1 MAPIETATTGNT
13 NETILDQIAE
23 QAANIERET
32 NYRTIRQQLKEIIKQ
47 QARQE
52 NETRNKTITFLLDK
66 GVNVEEITDRIQAY
80 VAMSQSGPV
89 TIRNSKDYVF
99 VQMAR
104 GRDKEALMNFIKL
117 SPPTDK
123 LKISLKAP
131 NRDGQYYERLP
142 IKLEI
147 NNVPDEI
154 KLDKIKALIESLI
167 NDENGAKLVLAK
179 DGKINPKTKKRD
191 ISLKV
196 NGAAFKEIC
205 GTMNAVLPY
214 NDGKNKSNLFVKINC
229 RPYQCN
235 SCYTIGYHP
244 KCLGK
249 HCARCGS
256 GDHEAK
262 NCNKRTRFCRNCN
275 KTGHRAKDPH
285 CPRYL
290 AEIAKEIRKFDFPIE
305 YLEDSDNALQ
315 LAKLIQLK

>member
-1 MAPIETATTGNT
+1 MAPNQSSATENP

-23 QAANIERET
+23 QAANLEREA
-32 NYRTIRQQLKEIIKQ
+32 NHRTIRQQLKDVIRQ

-52 NETRNKTITFLLDK
+52 NDTRNKTITFLLDK
-66 GVNVEEITDRIQAY
+66 GATGEEITDKVQAF

-89 TIRNSKDYVF
+89 VIRNSKEYLF

-104 GRDKEALMNFIKL
+104 SRDKEALIDYIRI
-117 SPPTDK
+117 SPETDK
-123 LKISLKAP
+123 LKISLKPP
-131 NRDGQYYERLP
+131 NRAGQYYERLP

-147 NNVPDEI
+147 NNVPEEI
-154 KLDKIKALIESLI
+154 KLDKIKTLIESLLS
-167 NDENGAKLVLAK
+167 DTDGAKLVLIK
-179 DGKINPKTKKRD
+179 DGKLNPKTKRRD

-205 GTMNAVLPY
+205 STMHAILPY
-214 NDGKNKSNLFVKINC
+214 NDGKTRSNLFIKVNC

-244 KCLGK
+244 KCVGK

-256 GDHEAK
+256 SDHEAK
-262 NCNKRTRFCRNCN
+262 KCNRRTRFCRNCN

-285 CPRYL
+285 CPRYM

-305 YLEDSDNALQ
+305 YLEDGDNALQ